1 MGQHKTN
8 PNYQLA
14 KEGKLKP
21 KKKKNGK
28 KRAGALAAAYFATVS
43 GAKDLIG
50 AMGGCYR

>member
-1 MGQHKTN
+1 MGQRKTN
-8 PNYQLA
+8 PNCQLA

-28 KRAGALAAAYFATVS
+28 KRTGALAAGYFATVS
-43 GAKDLIG
+43 GAKDLIR